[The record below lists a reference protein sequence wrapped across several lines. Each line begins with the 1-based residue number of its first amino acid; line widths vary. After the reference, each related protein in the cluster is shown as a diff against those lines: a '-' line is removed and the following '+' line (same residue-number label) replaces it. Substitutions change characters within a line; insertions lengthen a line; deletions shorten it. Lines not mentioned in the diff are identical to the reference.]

1 MHQIC
6 FNPIS
11 KASSR
16 LLERRIRIRPE
27 VLGDL
32 VEQAYMELLP
42 LFKRLVVSCNKLSVT
57 TRRYVTAL
65 QGDRE
70 PNPRPG
76 RTGTRS
82 VSATARLP
90 SEGVPPSSLAVPR
103 TPVPAAET
111 SSSPTDQRGHQRST
125 SEEHVDTSI
134 AVDRPPPRSSLRPT
148 AEDEEDEPQQSESE
162 DSTLSVGQV
171 QTMLRISEARAS
183 TDVRQALQDADRRH
197 QQLASDIERRH
208 DAKMDQIM
216 TLLGQLQHAPAAP
229 SRTPSTPTAGENR
242 RAPRVSAAAHMV
254 FGAEDTPRG
263 PLPPHLRLSEPPPP
277 ADRASVAAAAVRMED
292 EEDEAETR
300 HNSRS
305 FFRAK
310 SKDIGTFKPEQGDD
324 IYSWWSGLVTY
335 MEFSRY
341 TEAEMLAGLPGCFEG
356 SSRHWFNTLKPRP
369 RTLEELRVRAFSAY
383 VRNESQVWEE
393 LDGRRFKPESERLDA
408 YLADKLKLISELH
421 VSRAVNRGSLSLEPF
436 SLDSIMTTQ
445 TVSDAI
451 QTAHQGLPP
460 DWAILLD
467 SSREAAQDWNDYRS
481 RLLGKERG
489 TRTAIA
495 LLQRPASPSTTTS
508 RTRNVRGQTTASRES
523 DSAPSPRSRAPSMG
537 TTDEETRRLDRE
549 MGRCFACHTA
559 GHAKSNCPTRA
570 STVRVI
576 KRILARLEDDND
588 EEDEHFSTVVRQVAV
603 LQSRHQHTEME
614 SASDT
619 DPEDNVTRVRYAR
632 SVSILPDDP
641 APPYV
646 STPLK
651 TERTVDL
658 KGHRHRDV

>member
-1 MHQIC
+1 
-6 FNPIS
+6 
-11 KASSR
+11 
-16 LLERRIRIRPE
+16 
-27 VLGDL
+27 
-32 VEQAYMELLP
+32 
-42 LFKRLVVSCNKLSVT
+42 
-57 TRRYVTAL
+57 
-65 QGDRE
+65 
-70 PNPRPG
+70 
-76 RTGTRS
+76 
-82 VSATARLP
+82 
-90 SEGVPPSSLAVPR
+90 
-103 TPVPAAET
+103 
-111 SSSPTDQRGHQRST
+111 
-125 SEEHVDTSI
+125 
-134 AVDRPPPRSSLRPT
+134 
-148 AEDEEDEPQQSESE
+148 
-162 DSTLSVGQV
+162 
-171 QTMLRISEARAS
+171 
-183 TDVRQALQDADRRH
+183 
-197 QQLASDIERRH
+197 
-208 DAKMDQIM
+208 MDQIM

-263 PLPPHLRLSEPPPP
+263 PLPPHLRFSEPPPP
-277 ADRASVAAAAVRMED
+277 ADRAPVAAAAVRMED

-310 SKDIGTFKPEQGDD
+310 SKDIGTFNPEQGDD

-341 TEAEMLAGLPGCFEG
+341 TEAEMFAGLPGCFEG
-356 SSRHWFNTLKPRP
+356 SPRHWFNTPKPRP

-393 LDGRRFKPESERLDA
+393 IDGRRFKPESERLDA

-467 SSREAAQDWNDYRS
+467 SSREAAQDWTDYRS

-537 TTDEETRRLDRE
+537 TTDEETRRLDL
-549 MGRCFACHTA
+549 
-559 GHAKSNCPTRA
+559 
-570 STVRVI
+570 RVI

-603 LQSRHQHTEME
+603 LQSRYQHTEME

-619 DPEDNVTRVRYAR
+619 DPEDNVARVRYAR

-641 APPYV
+641 AP
-646 STPLK
+646 
-651 TERTVDL
+651 
-658 KGHRHRDV
+658 